1 MKKKIIIGLIF
12 GIINSFYSQPI
23 NITSPQSMEFQRYGN
38 VPVNLSVGAIDLS
51 IPIFENPLFNI
62 SLNYNSSGFIPSKK
76 SNYVGYNWSLNLGG
90 VIVRETIGQDDD
102 FQGENPKHNQ
112 GFLYF
117 TKDNKFKDEELYNKK
132 IFNYEHWGYKTEL
145 TSDKYHFSFMGI
157 SGYFYINS
165 LGKAVSVSNDPNL
178 KIDIT
183 KMHIQYHTSRCIPEK
198 NTEITITDGKGNKYI
213 FGGSY
218 DNLEIS
224 YDQGLFLKKTAIDV
238 RNHPNSEYNG
248 IPLYSIKGWYLREI
262 KYTNNQNIIINYKQY
277 DNLEWESFC
286 YVKNIINTTS
296 REGFFDVN
304 YFINKTLLRTEYKFD
319 ISTGGERIL
328 GKGSGYSHPA
338 PYYQMQLLKKVF
350 PKSVIIDNKEKI
362 EFIYKNIESSYPQSD
377 FIYRDY
383 IKVLDQIHIK
393 SLNNDSIYQIK
404 LDYNRNKDY
413 IFLKKIRINDKY
425 YTFDYYNTKELPEY
439 TTFGIDH
446 WGYWNGGSED
456 AENLIP
462 KYSFNFN
469 TGEYKLLGN
478 SRDPNPNLIN
488 TGLLHKVFYPTDGYS
503 EFIYEPHDYSL
514 KIDQNPSSNFIKTI
528 IRDKGYVGGA
538 RIRKIINTDKEGGRY
553 IREFKYVNSKNES
566 SGILLDVL
574 RYIHYENYSYGGTM
588 LNYKKIHEKNKTFL
602 YSALSNSPIEYERI
616 IEYKNNNLYK
626 EYFYTTYKTDPDS
639 LSYKYIQYKHPTILP
654 KDMNKHLYLRYM
666 DFGNRRRKIIKEV
679 FYDDKMN
686 KIKDI
691 NYEYI
696 NLNKTIEDQAN
707 EQKFKKEHIVAIE
720 TNKQDF
726 QYTIGT
732 FYYIDYFYHNLLKQ
746 IEEIDYLKGKVVQ
759 RNTKN
764 FYDDIS
770 LNKKKIE
777 VTDINKI
784 ETTYQYANEKGNQY
798 LIDKNMVGIPLETTI
813 TQNGKVISKTE
824 TKYPTSQSEADQ
836 KTNGLPLPI
845 SVLSSDLETSNK
857 VKEDIVYTKYDD
869 KGNILEYKVDGI
881 VPVTIIWGY
890 QNTLP
895 IAKIEGA
902 TYEQVKHLITDII
915 AKSNEDQD
923 ESSEIALISSL
934 DEFRKRAELSSYQV
948 TTYTHNP
955 LIGVTSITPPSGV
968 REMYIYDEANRLK
981 QVLDKAGNIIK
992 EYDYHYGNRS
1002 INNGS
1007 IINNDIINNID
1018 KGSAYD
1024 DFIKAEERLN
1034 KNKDSF
1040 ILVEDNQ

>member
-23 NITSPQSMEFQRYGN
+23 NITSPQSIEFQRYGN
-38 VPVNLSVGAIDLS
+38 IPVNLSVGAIDLS

-62 SLNYNSSGFIPSKK
+62 SLNYNSSGFIPIKK
-76 SNYVGYNWSLNLGG
+76 SNYVGHNWFLNLGG
-90 VIVRETIGQDDD
+90 VIVRETIDQDDD
-102 FQGENPKHNQ
+102 NFNDNGIR
-112 GFLYF
+112 GFLHFVKNNRNIDQNLYF
-117 TKDNKFKDEELYNKK
+117 KK
-132 IFNYEHWGYKTEL
+132 LGHYSNVNGYYTEL
-145 TSDKYHFSFMGI
+145 TSDKYHFNFMGI
-157 SGYFYINS
+157 SGYFYINA
-165 LGKAVSVSNDPNL
+165 LGETRVIANDSNL
-178 KIDIT
+178 KIDVSRLEP
-183 KMHIQYHTSRCIPEK
+183 QYYNSCVPQD
-198 NTEITITDGKGNKYI
+198 TEITIIDGKGNKYI
-213 FGGSY
+213 FGGDY
-218 DNLEIS
+218 NNLEVS
-224 YDQGLFLKKTAIDV
+224 YDQGLESHNAYFVSRGVK
-238 RNHPNSEYNG
+238 
-248 IPLYSIKGWYLREI
+248 LYSVRSWYLRRVELI
-262 KYTNNQNIIINYKQY
+262 NNHNITIDYKKIVELENSY
-277 DNLEWESFC
+277 FCESKNVVNLD
-286 YVKNIINTTS
+286 I
-296 REGFFDVN
+296 REGFFDTNLFV
-304 YFINKTLLRTEYKFD
+304 YQKTKRMDYNF
-319 ISTGGERIL
+319 SGGGQYIW
-328 GKGSGYSHPA
+328 GSGSSYGWMA
-338 PYYQMQLLKKVF
+338 PRHQVNLLKRVF
-350 PKSVIIDNKEKI
+350 PENIIIDNNI
-362 EFIYKNIESSYPQSD
+362 NIQFLYNDIESELLETT
-377 FIYRDY
+377 YRDK
-383 IKVLDQIHIK
+383 IKVLKKIYIK
-393 SLNNDSIYQIK
+393 DYNKNEVSNIEFE
-404 LDYNRNKDY
+404 YNRNKDY
-413 IFLKKIRINDKY
+413 IFLRKLKISDQK
-425 YTFDYYNTKELPEY
+425 YTFDYYNTKELPISH
-439 TTFGIDH
+439 TFGVDH
-446 WGYWNGGSED
+446 WGYWNGNS
-456 AENLIP
+456 ATSNPLIP
-462 KYSFNFN
+462 RYYFNYN
-469 TGEYKLLGN
+469 TGEYRLLGDTRN
-478 SRDPNPNLIN
+478 PNPNLIS
-488 TGLLHKVFYPTDGYS
+488 TTLLSKIFYPTGGYS
-503 EFIYEPHDYSL
+503 EFTYESHDYSL
-514 KIDQNPSSNFIKTI
+514 KIDQTPQSNFIKKLYM
-528 IRDKGYVGGA
+528 DKGNVGGA
-538 RIRKIINTDKEGGRY
+538 RIKRIVDVNADSSKIYRD
-553 IREFKYVNSKNES
+553 FKYIGTTNES
-566 SGILLDVL
+566 SGIVLDAI
-574 RYIHYENYSYGGTM
+574 RYVHYDDYLNIGNGRTRVMYENNK
-588 LNYKKIHEKNKTFL
+588 NYLAT
-602 YSALSNSPIEYERI
+602 SLSNSPIEYGRVL
-616 IEYKNNNLYK
+616 EYKNNNLYK
-626 EYFYTTYKTDPDS
+626 EYIYSTYKTDPDS
-639 LSYKYIQYKHPTILP
+639 LSYKVEGEDIFLP
-654 KDMNKHLYLRYM
+654 KSMNRNLYLRYL
-666 DFGNRRRKIIKEV
+666 DFGNRRRKLLKETL
-679 FYDDKMN
+679 FNNNQDKV
-686 KIKDI
+686 KEI
-691 NYEYI
+691 NYKYYNLRKPSKNI
-696 NLNKTIEDQAN
+696 SNLNIFE
-707 EQKFKKEHIVAIE
+707 KEHIVSIVPVV
-720 TNKQDF
+720 
-726 QYTIGT
+726 YGT

-746 IEEIDYLKGKVVQ
+746 IEEIDYLKGKVIK

-784 ETTYQYANEKGNQY
+784 ETTYQYTNEKGNQY

-915 AKSNEDQD
+915 VKSNEDQD

-1024 DFIKAEERLN
+1024 DFIRAEERLN
-1034 KNKDSF
+1034 KNKGSF